1 MTIAF
6 YINNSQFPDL
16 DCSGLQEGNPGIGGT
31 WYEFLLIS
39 QQLAE
44 RNNGIDVVQDLAK
57 AIDYYKKAG
66 LYTEI
71 DGRQPIDAVT
81 EDLVSVLSSVN

>member
-44 RNNGIDVVQDLAK
+44 RNNGIDVVLYLQVENDTITESAK
-57 AIDYYKKAG
+57 VG
-66 LYTEI
+66 
-71 DGRQPIDAVT
+71 GGGF
-81 EDLVSVLSSVN
+81 